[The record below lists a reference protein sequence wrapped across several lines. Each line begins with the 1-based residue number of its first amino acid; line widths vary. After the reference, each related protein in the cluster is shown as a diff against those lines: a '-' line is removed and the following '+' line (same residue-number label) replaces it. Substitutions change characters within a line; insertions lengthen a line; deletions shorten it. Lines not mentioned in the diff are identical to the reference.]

1 VSACYEGQQ
10 FVGID
15 LHRRRTVL
23 VRMTAAG
30 ERLGSMVRFPSTP
43 EALRR
48 EMAAALSPAGPAPE
62 VVLEATY
69 GWYWAV
75 ETLQQL
81 GARVHL
87 AHPLGIKGFTTR
99 RVKNDERDATD
110 LADLLRMGRLPEAH
124 IAAEPVRALR
134 ELVRHRAK
142 LSRWRS
148 AVKTSIHA
156 VLAKR
161 GVPVPMSD
169 LFGAEGT
176 ALLDA
181 LCGRTGAATG
191 KTGKTTGK
199 TGGRL
204 EPEYAARVVSLRG
217 LLSMLDGE
225 IAEFD
230 RRIATALAGHPGFRT
245 LQQISG
251 VGPVFAAVFVAEIG
265 DVARFSSADKLTCWA
280 GLTPRHRESDTTVH
294 RGRVTK
300 QGSKL
305 VRWAAVEAVQRS
317 SEPAVDQI
325 RTRIADRRGRPGQ
338 RTGRNIAKVAAAR
351 VLLKLVYYGLRDGEI
366 RALGSTSAPGSAP
379 RSGPGPRSSAT
390 TTVA

>member
-1 VSACYEGQQ
+1 MLGLLMVHATREAPVSACYEGQQ

-23 VRMTAAG
+23 VRMTSAG
-30 ERLGSMVRFPSTP
+30 ERLGTMVRFPSTL

-48 EMAAALSPAGPAPE
+48 EMAPALSPAGPVPQ

-81 GARVHL
+81 GAQVHL

-99 RVKNDERDATD
+99 RVKNDERDAVD

-124 IAAEPVRALR
+124 IAPEPVRALR

-148 AVKTSIHA
+148 SVKTSIHA

-169 LFGAEGT
+169 LFGVEGT

-181 LCGRTGAATG
+181 LTRPASPARPGSARPGCGSA
-191 KTGKTTGK
+191 
-199 TGGRL
+199 L
-204 EPEYAARVVSLRG
+204 EPEYAARVSSLRG
-217 LLSMLDGE
+217 LLGVLEGE
-225 IAEFD
+225 ITEFD
-230 RRIATALAGHPGFRT
+230 RRIATALAGHPGYRT
-245 LQQISG
+245 VQQISG
-251 VGPVFAAVFVAEIG
+251 VGPVFAAVFIAEIG
-265 DVARFSSADKLTCWA
+265 DVDRFATADKLTCWA

-317 SEPAVDQI
+317 SEPAVTEI

-351 VLLKLVYYGLRDGEI
+351 ILLRLVYYGLRDGEI
-366 RALGSTSAPGSAP
+366 RALSHRRPTPV
-379 RSGPGPRSSAT
+379 GPPA
-390 TTVA
+390 A

>member
-1 VSACYEGQQ
+1 VSACYEGQQQ

-23 VRMTAAG
+23 VRMSAAG
-30 ERLGSMVRFPSTP
+30 ERLGAMVRFPSTP

-48 EMAAALSPAGPAPE
+48 EMAPALSPGGPAPE

-87 AHPLGIKGFTTR
+87 AHPLGIKGFTNR
-99 RVKNDERDATD
+99 RVKNDERDAAD

-124 IAAEPVRALR
+124 IAPEPVRALR

-148 AVKTSIHA
+148 GVKTSIHA

-161 GVPVPMSD
+161 GVAVPMSD

-181 LCGRTGAATG
+181 LCATPGGTRIVGAGNA
-191 KTGKTTGK
+191 
-199 TGGRL
+199 GGPQKVGGPRL
-204 EPEYAARVVSLRG
+204 EPEYTARVVSLRG
-217 LLSMLDGE
+217 LLATLEGE

-230 RRIATALAGHPGFRT
+230 RQVAAALAGHPGYRT
-245 LQQISG
+245 IQQLSG

-265 DVARFSSADKLTCWA
+265 DVGRFATADKLTCWA
-280 GLTPRHRESDTTVH
+280 GLTPRHRESDTRVH

-317 SEPAVDQI
+317 SEPAVAEI

-351 VLLKLVYYGLRDGEI
+351 VLLKLVYYGLRDGQI
-366 RALGSTSAPGSAP
+366 RALGSTSTPAA
-379 RSGPGPRSSAT
+379 
-390 TTVA
+390 

>member
-1 VSACYEGQQ
+1 MSACYEGQQ

-23 VRMTAAG
+23 VRMSPAG
-30 ERLGSMVRFPSTP
+30 ERLGAMVRFPSTP

-48 EMAAALSPAGPAPE
+48 EMTPALSPTGPAPQ

-81 GARVHL
+81 GAQVHL

-124 IAAEPVRALR
+124 IAPEPVRALR

-148 AVKTSIHA
+148 SMKTSIHA

-161 GVPVPMSD
+161 GVVVPMSD
-169 LFGAEGT
+169 LFGVEGT

-181 LCGRTGAATG
+181 LCAV
-191 KTGKTTGK
+191 
-199 TGGRL
+199 GGPVGGELRL
-204 EPEYAARVVSLRG
+204 EPEYTARVGSLRG
-217 LLSMLDGE
+217 LLGVLEGE
-225 IAEFD
+225 ITEFD
-230 RRIATALAGHPGFRT
+230 RRIAAVPAGHPGYRT
-245 LQQISG
+245 IQQISG
-251 VGPVFAAVFVAEIG
+251 IGPVFAAVFVAEIG
-265 DVARFSSADKLTCWA
+265 DVARFATADKLTCWA

-317 SEPAVDQI
+317 SEPAVAGI
-325 RTRIADRRGRPGQ
+325 RTRIAERRGRPGQ

-351 VLLKLVYYGLRDGEI
+351 VLLKLVYYGLRDGQI
-366 RALGSTSAPGSAP
+366 RALGCTRPPTTSTAA
-379 RSGPGPRSSAT
+379 
-390 TTVA
+390 

>member
-1 VSACYEGQQ
+1 
-10 FVGID
+10 
-15 LHRRRTVL
+15 
-23 VRMTAAG
+23 
-30 ERLGSMVRFPSTP
+30 LGAMARFPSTP
-43 EALRR
+43 EDLRR
-48 EMAAALSPAGPAPE
+48 EMAAAGRAPQ
-62 VVLEATY
+62 VVVEATY

-81 GARVHL
+81 GAQVHL

-99 RVKNDERDATD
+99 RVKNDERDAAD

-124 IAAEPVRALR
+124 IAPAPVRALR

-142 LSRWRS
+142 LTRWR
-148 AVKTSIHA
+148 ATVKTSIHA

-161 GVPVPMSD
+161 GVAVPMTD
-169 LFGAEGT
+169 LFGVEGK
-176 ALLDA
+176 ALLDV
-181 LCGRTGAATG
+181 LCGRPGPNGSITSS
-191 KTGKTTGK
+191 
-199 TGGRL
+199 RL
-204 EPEYAARVVSLRG
+204 EPEYAARVRSLRM
-217 LLSMLDGE
+217 LLGVLQTE
-225 IAEFD
+225 IGVFD
-230 RRIATALAGHPGFRT
+230 RRIATALAGHPGYRT
-245 LQQISG
+245 VQQISG

-265 DVARFSSADKLTCWA
+265 DVGRFATADKLTCWA

-317 SEPAVDQI
+317 SEPAVAQI

-351 VLLKLVYYGLRDGEI
+351 VLLKLVYYGLRDGQI
-366 RALGSTSAPGSAP
+366 RALSSTSD
-379 RSGPGPRSSAT
+379 PGPRPPAT
-390 TTVA
+390 PTAA

>member
-1 VSACYEGQQ
+1 MP
-10 FVGID
+10 
-15 LHRRRTVL
+15 RWT
-23 VRMTAAG
+23 
-30 ERLGSMVRFPSTP
+30 
-43 EALRR
+43 
-48 EMAAALSPAGPAPE
+48 ALSPAGPAPQ

-99 RVKNDERDATD
+99 RVKNDERAATD
-110 LADLLRMGRLPEAH
+110 LADLLRMGRLPGAH
-124 IAAEPVRALR
+124 IAPEPVRALR

-142 LSRWRS
+142 LARWRS
-148 AVKTSIHA
+148 AVKNSVHA

-161 GVPVPMSD
+161 GVTVPMSD
-169 LFGAEGT
+169 LFGIEGT

-181 LCGRTGAATG
+181 LCRPA
-191 KTGKTTGK
+191 
-199 TGGRL
+199 GGPAGGSRL
-204 EPEYAARVVSLRG
+204 EPEYAARVGSLRG
-217 LLSMLDGE
+217 LLATLEGE

-230 RRIATALAGHPGFRT
+230 RRIAAALAGHPGYRT

-251 VGPVFAAVFVAEIG
+251 IGPVFAAVFVAEIG
-265 DVARFSSADKLTCWA
+265 DVSRFATADKLTCWA

-317 SEPAVDQI
+317 SEPAVAAI
-325 RTRIADRRGRPGQ
+325 RTRIAERRGRPGQ

-351 VLLKLVYYGLRDGEI
+351 VLLKLVYYGLRDGQI
-366 RALGSTSAPGSAP
+366 RALDRGPASPGVTDA
-379 RSGPGPRSSAT
+379 A
-390 TTVA
+390 

>member
-1 VSACYEGQQ
+1 MSACYEGQQ

-15 LHRRRTVL
+15 LHRRRTVV
-23 VRMTAAG
+23 VRMTPAG
-30 ERLGSMVRFPSTP
+30 ERLGAMVRFPSTP

-48 EMAAALSPAGPAPE
+48 EMAAAMVTDGPAPQ

-81 GARVHL
+81 GAQVHL

-99 RVKNDERDATD
+99 RVKNDERDAAD

-124 IAAEPVRALR
+124 IAPEPVRALR

-142 LSRWRS
+142 LTRWR
-148 AVKTSIHA
+148 ATVKTSIHA

-161 GVPVPMSD
+161 GVPVPMTD
-169 LFGAEGT
+169 LFGVEGT

-181 LCGRTGAATG
+181 LCGRPGPNG
-191 KTGKTTGK
+191 LII
-199 TGGRL
+199 GGRL
-204 EPEYAARVVSLRG
+204 EPEYAARVRSLRM
-217 LLSMLDGE
+217 LLGVLQTE
-225 IAEFD
+225 VTVFD
-230 RRIATALAGHPGFRT
+230 RRIAAALAGDPGYRT

-251 VGPVFAAVFVAEIG
+251 VGPVFAAVFRAEIG
-265 DVARFSSADKLTCWA
+265 DVTRFATADKLTCWA

-317 SEPAVDQI
+317 SEPAVAAI
-325 RTRIADRRGRPGQ
+325 RTRVADRRGRPGQ

-351 VLLKLVYYGLRDGEI
+351 VLLKLVYYGLRDGQI
-366 RALGSTSAPGSAP
+366 RALSAG
-379 RSGPGPRSSAT
+379 RPGPRPPAAT
-390 TTVA
+390 PITPITA

>member
-1 VSACYEGQQ
+1 VSACYEGPQ

-23 VRMTAAG
+23 VRMTPAG
-30 ERLGSMVRFPSTP
+30 ERLGTMARFPSTP

-48 EMAAALSPAGPAPE
+48 EMAAAVRPGGPAPQ

-81 GARVHL
+81 GAQVHL

-99 RVKNDERDATD
+99 RVKNDERDAAD

-124 IAAEPVRALR
+124 IAPAPVRALR

-142 LSRWRS
+142 LTRWR
-148 AVKTSIHA
+148 ATVKTSIHA

-161 GVPVPMSD
+161 GVVVPMSD
-169 LFGAEGT
+169 LFGVEGT

-181 LCGRTGAATG
+181 LCGRPDPNGLII
-191 KTGKTTGK
+191 
-199 TGGRL
+199 GGRL
-204 EPEYAARVVSLRG
+204 EPEYAARVRSLRM
-217 LLSMLDGE
+217 LLGVLQTE
-225 IAEFD
+225 ITVFD
-230 RRIATALAGHPGFRT
+230 RRIAAALAGDPGYRT
-245 LQQISG
+245 LQQING
-251 VGPVFAAVFVAEIG
+251 IGPVFAAVFIAEIG
-265 DVARFSSADKLTCWA
+265 DVTRFATADKLTCWA

-317 SEPAVDQI
+317 SEPAVAQV
-325 RTRIADRRGRPGQ
+325 RTRVADRRGRPGQ

-366 RALGSTSAPGSAP
+366 RALGAG
-379 RSGPGPRSSAT
+379 GPGPRPPAT
-390 TTVA
+390 PIAA

>member
-23 VRMTAAG
+23 VRMTSAG
-30 ERLGSMVRFPSTP
+30 ERLGGMVRFPSTP

-48 EMAAALSPAGPAPE
+48 EMVPALSPTGPAPQ

-87 AHPLGIKGFTTR
+87 AHPLGIKGFTNR
-99 RVKNDERDATD
+99 RVKNDERDAAD

-124 IAAEPVRALR
+124 IAPEPVRALR

-142 LSRWRS
+142 LARWRS
-148 AVKTSIHA
+148 AVKNSVHA

-161 GVPVPMSD
+161 GVTVPMSD

-181 LCGRTGAATG
+181 LCGNLSGVG
-191 KTGKTTGK
+191 NP
-199 TGGRL
+199 GGLRL
-204 EPEYAARVVSLRG
+204 EPEYAARVGSLRG
-217 LLSMLDGE
+217 LLATLEGE

-230 RRIATALAGHPGFRT
+230 RRIAAALAGHPGYRT
-245 LQQISG
+245 LQQVSG

-265 DVARFSSADKLTCWA
+265 EVGRFATADKLTCWA

-317 SEPAVDQI
+317 SEPAVAVI
-325 RTRIADRRGRPGQ
+325 RTRIAERRGRPGQ

-351 VLLKLVYYGLRDGEI
+351 VLLKLVYYGLRDGQI
-366 RALGSTSAPGSAP
+366 RALDRGPASPGVTDA
-379 RSGPGPRSSAT
+379 A
-390 TTVA
+390 

>member
-1 VSACYEGQQ
+1 MSVSACYEGQQ

-30 ERLGSMVRFPSTP
+30 ERLGAMVRFPSTP

-48 EMAAALSPAGPAPE
+48 EMVAALSPAGPAPQ
-62 VVLEATY
+62 VVVEATY

-87 AHPLGIKGFTTR
+87 AHPLGIKGFTNR
-99 RVKNDERDATD
+99 RVKNDERDAAD

-124 IAAEPVRALR
+124 TAPEPVRALR

-142 LSRWRS
+142 LARWRS
-148 AVKTSIHA
+148 AVKNSIHA

-161 GVPVPMSD
+161 GVSVPMSD

-181 LCGRTGAATG
+181 LCRPARGPA
-191 KTGKTTGK
+191 
-199 TGGRL
+199 GGSRL
-204 EPEYAARVVSLRG
+204 EPEYAARVGSLRG
-217 LLSMLDGE
+217 LLATLEGE

-230 RRIATALAGHPGFRT
+230 RRIAAALAGHPGYRT

-251 VGPVFAAVFVAEIG
+251 IGPVFAAVFIAEIG
-265 DVARFSSADKLTCWA
+265 DVSRFATADKLTCWA

-317 SEPAVDQI
+317 SEPAVAAI
-325 RTRIADRRGRPGQ
+325 RTRIAERRGRPGQ

-351 VLLKLVYYGLRDGEI
+351 VLLKLVYYGLRDGQI
-366 RALGSTSAPGSAP
+366 RTLDRGPASPGVMNA
-379 RSGPGPRSSAT
+379 A
-390 TTVA
+390 

>member
-10 FVGID
+10 YVGID
-15 LHRRRTVL
+15 LHRRRTVV
-23 VRMTAAG
+23 VRMTSAG
-30 ERLGSMVRFPSTP
+30 ERLGTMVRFPSTP

-48 EMAAALSPAGPAPE
+48 EMTPALSPAGPAPQ

-81 GARVHL
+81 GAQVHL

-124 IAAEPVRALR
+124 IAAAPVRALR

-142 LSRWRS
+142 LTRWR
-148 AVKTSIHA
+148 ATVKTSIHA

-169 LFGAEGT
+169 LFGTEGST
-176 ALLDA
+176 LLDA
-181 LCGRTGAATG
+181 LCGRPGQDG
-191 KTGKTTGK
+191 LISSS
-199 TGGRL
+199 RL
-204 EPEYAARVVSLRG
+204 EPEYAARVRSLRM
-217 LLSMLDGE
+217 LLSVLQTE
-225 IAEFD
+225 IAVFD
-230 RRIATALAGHPGFRT
+230 RRIATALAGHPGYRT

-251 VGPVFAAVFVAEIG
+251 VGPVFAAVFIAEIG
-265 DVARFSSADKLTCWA
+265 DVSRFATADKLTCWA

-317 SEPAVDQI
+317 SEPAVAQI

-351 VLLKLVYYGLRDGEI
+351 VLLKLVYYGLRDGQI
-366 RALGSTSAPGSAP
+366 RALSSTSGFT
-379 RSGPGPRSSAT
+379 RDPGPRPPA
-390 TTVA
+390 APAAAGPAA

>member
-23 VRMTAAG
+23 VRMTSAG
-30 ERLGSMVRFPSTP
+30 ERLGAMARFPSTP

-48 EMAAALSPAGPAPE
+48 EMAPALSPTGPTPQ

-75 ETLQQL
+75 EMLQQL
-81 GARVHL
+81 GAQVHL

-99 RVKNDERDATD
+99 RVKNDERDAVD

-124 IAAEPVRALR
+124 IAPEPVRALR

-142 LSRWRS
+142 LSRWRAS
-148 AVKTSIHA
+148 MKTSIHA

-161 GVPVPMSD
+161 GVRVPMSD
-169 LFGAEGT
+169 LFGVEGT

-181 LCGRTGAATG
+181 LCAVTSPVS
-191 KTGKTTGK
+191 
-199 TGGRL
+199 GGPRL
-204 EPEYAARVVSLRG
+204 EPEYAARVRSLRG
-217 LLSMLDGE
+217 LLATLEGE

-230 RRIATALAGHPGFRT
+230 RRIAAALAGHPGYRT
-245 LQQISG
+245 IQQISG
-251 VGPVFAAVFVAEIG
+251 IGPVFAAVFIAEIG
-265 DVARFSSADKLTCWA
+265 DVARFATADKLTCWA

-300 QGSKL
+300 QGSTL

-317 SEPAVDQI
+317 SEPAVAGI
-325 RTRIADRRGRPGQ
+325 RTRIGERRGRPGQ

-351 VLLKLVYYGLRDGEI
+351 VLLKLVYYGLRDGQI
-366 RALGSTSAPGSAP
+366 RALGSTRPP
-379 RSGPGPRSSAT
+379 AT
-390 TTVA
+390 STAA